1 MYRENII
8 MKSETG
14 LHPRPASKFVS
25 QASKFK
31 SDIVVIMDGQGYN
44 AKSIMGL
51 LSMGASKGDILTIQ
65 AEGTDAY
72 EAVKVLVEVMHS
84 QGESWEN

>member
-1 MYRENII
+1 MYKESII

-14 LHPRPASKFVS
+14 LHPRPASRFVS
-25 QASKFK
+25 KASRFK

-51 LSMGASKGDILTIQ
+51 LSMGACKGDVLTIQ
-65 AEGTDAY
+65 AEGSDAY
-72 EAVKVLVEVMHS
+72 EAVKVLADLIYSEE
-84 QGESWEN
+84 GSWEN

>member
-1 MYRENII
+1 MYKESII
-8 MKSETG
+8 MKSERT
-14 LHPRPASKFVS
+14 LYPRPASQFVRK
-25 QASKFK
+25 ASRFK

-51 LSMGASKGDILTIQ
+51 LSMGVSEGDELTIQ

-72 EAVKVLVEVMHS
+72 EAVKVLIDFIYSE
-84 QGESWEN
+84 EDLKN